1 MTLRLLVTRP
11 QAQAGHW
18 VARLRQHGVDAVAL
32 PLLAIDAVANP
43 AALQAAWRELPRYAL
58 VMFVSPNAV
67 AHFFAA
73 RPADLAGQPWPAT
86 TRAAAPGPGTLQ
98 ALLDAGVPATLC
110 VAPPP
115 TATQFDSAALWA
127 QLRDE
132 PWGGRNVL
140 ILRGN
145 GGRDEFGA
153 QLRQAGASVQWVQ
166 AYHRGPAPQLD
177 PAQHAL
183 LTAALAQPT
192 RHLWWLS
199 SAEAIATLG
208 LWVPD
213 ARWGGAL
220 ALASHPRI
228 AARAREFGFGQ
239 VIEAPPTLDAVLATL
254 ARSPTA

>member
-11 QAQAGHW
+11 QPQADDW
-18 VARLRQHGVDAVAL
+18 VTRLRAHGVDAEAL
-32 PLLAIDAVANP
+32 PLLAIDAVANQD
-43 AALQAAWRELPRYAL
+43 ALQTAWRELPRYAL

-73 RPADLAGQPWPAT
+73 QPADLGRQPWPAS
-86 TRAAAPGPGTLQ
+86 TRAAAPGPGTWQ
-98 ALLDAGVPATLC
+98 ALQDAGVPAALC
-110 VAPPP
+110 VAPPS

-132 PWGGRNVL
+132 PWSGRSVL

-145 GGRDEFGA
+145 GGREEFGA
-153 QLRQAGASVQWVQ
+153 QLRQAGATVQWLQ
-166 AYHRGPAPQLD
+166 AYHRGPAPLD
-177 PAQHAL
+177 PARQAL
-183 LTAALAQPT
+183 LTAALAQP
-192 RHLWWLS
+192 RQHLWWLS

-213 ARWGGAL
+213 ARWGGAH

-228 AARAREFGFGQ
+228 AARAREFGFGH
-239 VIEAPPTLDAVLATL
+239 VIEAPPTLDAVRAALT
-254 ARSPTA
+254 RPPTV

>member
-1 MTLRLLVTRP
+1 MPLRLLVTRP
-11 QAQAGHW
+11 QPQADAW
-18 VARLRQHGVDAVAL
+18 VERLRAHGVDAVAL
-32 PLLAIDAVANP
+32 PLLAIDAVADQD
-43 AALQAAWRELPRYAL
+43 ALLAAWRELPRHAL

-73 RPADLAGQPWPAT
+73 RPADLGGQPWPAT

-98 ALLDAGVPATLC
+98 ALLDAGVPAALC
-110 VAPPP
+110 VAPAP

-132 PWGGRNVL
+132 PWGGRSVL

-145 GGRDEFGA
+145 GGRDEFGV

-166 AYHRGPAPQLD
+166 AYHRGPAQLD
-177 PAQHAL
+177 PARHAL

-213 ARWGGAL
+213 ARWSDAL

-239 VIEAPPTLDAVLATL
+239 VFEAPPTLDAVLAAL